1 MEKLKTLYEMEK
13 NSKKKLIKDLALLKV
28 KLEKMANEREILS
41 FALDTLSC
49 KLDQETAEKSKLLL
63 DKLLSE
69 TK

>member
-13 NSKKKLIKDLALLKV
+13 NSKKKLIKDLALLKG

-49 KLDQETAEKSKLLL
+49 KLDQ
-63 DKLLSE
+63 
-69 TK
+69 